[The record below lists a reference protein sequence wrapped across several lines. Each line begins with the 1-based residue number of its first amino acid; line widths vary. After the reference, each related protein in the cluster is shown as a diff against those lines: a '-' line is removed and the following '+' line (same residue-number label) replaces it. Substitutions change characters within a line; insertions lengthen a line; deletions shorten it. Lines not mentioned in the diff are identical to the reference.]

1 MNDDSDKIQSMV
13 DLHAAYLEND
23 TDENMPWPSTDPVE
37 RIAIQYSMPDFLV
50 RAWVD
55 EYGVDETQQ
64 LCRISNEP
72 GPITL
77 RRNAI
82 LCCSDEI
89 LIERL
94 RQEEGVELS
103 SRVMEGCLRITSLR
117 PKSIWA
123 MDAWKDG
130 WFEVQDVGSQYIVAA
145 TEVGGNDEVV
155 IDYCAGNGG
164 KTLAILSRLHS
175 QGSSATVVW
184 AHDIVDMRL
193 AQLRGSLARAGV
205 HLNNSTVQL
214 FTTLNADE
222 HLSKDMADVV
232 LVDAPCSSCGVLR
245 RRPSHRWELTQY
257 ELEDTF
263 PRLQLEILRNASR
276 LVKQRGRLIY
286 ATCSI
291 CHTENENVASK
302 WEKEAGDSW
311 EPWPFD
317 YHETPPHGG
326 ESHYCKLLPHKH
338 DSDGFFIARWKRRK
352 IE

>member
-1 MNDDSDKIQSMV
+1 MNASDKIRSMV
-13 DLHAAYLEND
+13 ELHVAHLDDD
-23 TDENMPWPSTDPVE
+23 TDQNILWPTDPVE
-37 RIAIQYSMPDFLV
+37 RIVIQYSMPDFLV
-50 RAWVD
+50 RSWVE
-55 EYGVDETQQ
+55 EYGVDETQE

-82 LCCSDEI
+82 LCSSDE
-89 LIERL
+89 LLAERL
-94 RQEEGVELS
+94 GQEEGVELS
-103 SRVMEGCLRITSLR
+103 RVVEGCLRITSLR

-123 MDAWKDG
+123 MSAWKDG
-130 WFEVQDVGSQYIVAA
+130 WFEVQDLGSQYIVAA
-145 TEVGGNDEVV
+145 TEVDANDDVV

-164 KTLAILSRLHS
+164 KTLAILSQLHS
-175 QGSSATVVW
+175 QGSSATVW

-205 HLNNSTVQL
+205 LNSTVQL
-214 FTTLNADE
+214 FTTSNAD

-245 RRPSHRWELTQY
+245 RRPSHRWELSQY

-263 PRLQLEILRNASR
+263 PNLQLEILNNASR
-276 LVKQRGRLIY
+276 LVKEGGRLVY

-291 CHTENENVASK
+291 CQWENENVAAK
-302 WEKEAGDSW
+302 WETEAGDSW

-317 YHETPPHGG
+317 IKTCHG
-326 ESHYCKLLPHKH
+326 ESHYCKLLPNKH
-338 DSDGFFIARWKRRK
+338 DSDGFFIARWKRK
-352 IE
+352 ID